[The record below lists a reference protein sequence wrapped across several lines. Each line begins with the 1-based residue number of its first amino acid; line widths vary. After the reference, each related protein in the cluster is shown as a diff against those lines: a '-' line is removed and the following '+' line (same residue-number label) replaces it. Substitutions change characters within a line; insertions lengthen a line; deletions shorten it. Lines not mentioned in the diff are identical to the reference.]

1 MYGFILTKD
10 SYSWIQ
16 CWVCYILIV
25 VVVICNV
32 ILSPILISYS
42 NYPTDS
48 IWLFVWFIMIDDRC
62 PFRSFILSS
71 HKIKKPSKQKSNQ
84 NYKTKKQL
92 KQQNQNTKQQQQQ
105 QKETKQNMQFISNII
120 VVLLAVSIS
129 TVTAAQESS
138 NFRVVDASF
147 KKRKNFLIHIH
158 HHLDYHLL
166 SWMMLYMFHFLVM
179 NDCYLMV

>member
-1 MYGFILTKD
+1 MFGFILTKD

-129 TVTAAQESS
+129 TVTAAQETS
-138 NFRVVDASF
+138 NLRVVDASF

-166 SWMMLYMFHFLVM
+166 S
-179 NDCYLMV
+179 

>member
-1 MYGFILTKD
+1 MFGFILTKD

-105 QKETKQNMQFISNII
+105 KETKQNMQFISNII

-129 TVTAAQESS
+129 TVTAAQETS
-138 NFRVVDASF
+138 NLRVVDASF

-166 SWMMLYMFHFLVM
+166 S
-179 NDCYLMV
+179 